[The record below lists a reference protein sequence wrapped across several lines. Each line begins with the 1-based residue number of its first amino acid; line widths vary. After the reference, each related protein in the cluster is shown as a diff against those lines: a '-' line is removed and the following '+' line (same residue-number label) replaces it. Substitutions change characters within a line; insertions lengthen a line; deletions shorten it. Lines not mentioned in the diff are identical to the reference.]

1 MGLFILF
8 EGIEGSGKSTQ
19 ARVLNRRLSRLGLPV
34 TLVKEPGGTAVGRV
48 VRKLLKHRLEIE
60 LDPLTELFLFAV
72 ARAQLVTEVIRP
84 ALDQGHIVICDRYT
98 ESTVAYQGYG
108 RGLDLKIIRSIN
120 NIATGGLRPDIIFL
134 LDLEVEDG
142 LRRKGSGVT
151 RDRFEQE
158 EVAFHRR
165 VRQGYLNMANADP
178 DRWLV
183 IDTNQ
188 SKAKTQSLIWQK
200 VEESLW
206 EKRFLDR

>member
-1 MGLFILF
+1 
-8 EGIEGSGKSTQ
+8 
-19 ARVLNRRLSRLGLPV
+19 
-34 TLVKEPGGTAVGRV
+34 
-48 VRKLLKHRLEIE
+48 
-60 LDPLTELFLFAV
+60 
-72 ARAQLVTEVIRP
+72 
-84 ALDQGHIVICDRYT
+84 
-98 ESTVAYQGYG
+98 
-108 RGLDLKIIRSIN
+108 LDLKIIRSIN